1 MDVLRRLFGRDSAA
15 TASHDAA
22 ASGATEATSGA
33 PGSGTGEHDEAA
45 YERELLREEAARL
58 DELQQRQLRYAEY
71 SWQPPAQGGPRR
83 ADDTDAGREG
93 DAPN

>member
-1 MDVLRRLFGRDSAA
+1 MDLLRRLFGRDPARSTRGDEASAA
-15 TASHDAA
+15 ATSA
-22 ASGATEATSGA
+22 ASSASV
-33 PGSGTGEHDEAA
+33 TGQDDEVA